1 MSKKLEKYE
10 RLYEQISHYVVT
22 TPDRW
27 ARLATIEAV
36 LHHKMQLFFW
46 TGVYVLV
53 EGELIVRS
61 YQGPVACQKLRQHT
75 GVCWAAV
82 DSGKTVIVKNVA
94 EFSGHIAC
102 NPATKSE
109 IVLPL
114 RDEKGQIYGCLD
126 IDSDQLGAFDEE
138 DEQGLLKI
146 LQLVDKENKQG
157 EWESENRKSQIL

>member
-10 RLYEQISHYVVT
+10 RLYEQISRYVVT

-146 LQLVDKENKQG
+146 LQLVDKEK
-157 EWESENRKSQIL
+157 

>member
-61 YQGPVACQKLRQHT
+61 YQGPVAEITSTYRCVLGCGRF
-75 GVCWAAV
+75 
-82 DSGKTVIVKNVA
+82 GKN
-94 EFSGHIAC
+94 SYC
-102 NPATKSE
+102 
-109 IVLPL
+109 
-114 RDEKGQIYGCLD
+114 
-126 IDSDQLGAFDEE
+126 EE
-138 DEQGLLKI
+138 CGRIFRSYRL
-146 LQLVDKENKQG
+146 
-157 EWESENRKSQIL
+157 

>member
-1 MSKKLEKYE
+1 M
-10 RLYEQISHYVVT
+10 
-22 TPDRW
+22 
-27 ARLATIEAV
+27 
-36 LHHKMQLFFW
+36 
-46 TGVYVLV
+46 V

-114 RDEKGQIYGCLD
+114 RDEKGKIYGCLD

-146 LQLVDKENKQG
+146 LQLVDKEK
-157 EWESENRKSQIL
+157 